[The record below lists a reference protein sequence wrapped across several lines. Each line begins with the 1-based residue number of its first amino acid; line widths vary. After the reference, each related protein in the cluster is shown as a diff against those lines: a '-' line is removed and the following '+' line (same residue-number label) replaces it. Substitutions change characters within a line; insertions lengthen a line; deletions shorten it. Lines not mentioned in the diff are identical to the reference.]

1 MIHGDLRDETL
12 ADNKILYNSF
22 FFSDISHNTIDG
34 VDFRHST
41 QSQTYN

>member
-12 ADNKILYNSF
+12 ADNKILYNS

>member
-1 MIHGDLRDETL
+1 MEIYETRHWQ
-12 ADNKILYNSF
+12 ITNSLQQ